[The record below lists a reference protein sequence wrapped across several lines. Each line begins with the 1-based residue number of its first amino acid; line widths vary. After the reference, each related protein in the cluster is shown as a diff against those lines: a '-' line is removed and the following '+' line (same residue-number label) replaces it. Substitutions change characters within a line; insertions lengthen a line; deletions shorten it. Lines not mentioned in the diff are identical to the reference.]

1 MLCFILRGFPLKHLG
16 LILHFVDALLAFCFL
31 GLLSVWSLAFLCGV
45 DPLFVS
51 VFAVEVWARFCA
63 GLLLKSVCGWIN
75 LLKIL
80 LLGLVGKR
88 CEIQHLDGCCFLSL
102 IDDKNISRLA
112 RWWDFTYLK
121 ETLATISNQYFLNYF
136 FSQIAYSKFN

>member
-1 MLCFILRGFPLKHLG
+1 MSKAISNA
-16 LILHFVDALLAFCFL
+16 D
-31 GLLSVWSLAFLCGV
+31 LSGVSLAGLDISGADLSGAV
-45 DPLFVS
+45 LTRVYGQLANVS
-51 VFAVEVWARFCA
+51 DATLPTGYFFKNKYKIRAQGYKTHEIVE
-63 GLLLKSVCGWIN
+63 
-75 LLKIL
+75 

-102 IDDKNISRLA
+102 IDDKNISRLV